1 MTVTGAP
8 AATVTSRRIK
18 PTRRL
23 AGVLRMPGDKSISH
37 RVLMLAA
44 AAHGES
50 VLTGVGPGA
59 DIQSTRQVLSG
70 LGVKFREEDDKLF
83 VEGVGP
89 RGWAH
94 VGEPLDCGNSG
105 TTLRLMAGLLSGSS
119 NRYTLT
125 GDASLSRRPMERV
138 AGPLSRMGV
147 QVDLSPEGTAPM
159 TVRGG
164 TLKPT
169 DIVMEVASAQ
179 VKSAV
184 LFAALSADGITTVRE
199 PVPTRDHTEILLTH
213 LGLPISAEGVLLE
226 VESDD
231 PRRRSTTRRSDERVI
246 TVKGPCQWDGFPYA
260 VPGDPSTA
268 AFFVAAAIL
277 ARKSDVRLPGLC
289 ANPTRTGLFALLSAM
304 GARLQWEHRK
314 TVHGE
319 SAGDLIVGP
328 AKLTARKVSGRVIPR
343 IIDELPILAV
353 LATQADGTTVIR
365 DAGELRHKE
374 SDRIGLVADNLRR
387 MGAKVGALEDG
398 WAIEGPTPLSGAE
411 IQTGG
416 DHRIAMAFAV
426 AGLVA
431 DGETQLDD
439 AGCVGISCPG
449 FFDMLDAL
457 R

>member
-8 AATVTSRRIK
+8 TATVNSRRIK

-23 AGVLRMPGDKSISH
+23 VGVLRIPGDKSISH
-37 RVLMLAA
+37 RCLMLAA
-44 AAHGES
+44 GAHGES
-50 VLTGVGPGA
+50 VLTGLGA
-59 DIQSTRQVLSG
+59 GGDVQSTRSVLG
-70 LGVKFREEDDKLF
+70 RLGAKFREEDDKLF
-83 VEGVGP
+83 VEGVGS
-89 RGWAH
+89 RGWAN
-94 VGEPLDCGNSG
+94 VSDPLDCGNSG
-105 TTLRLMAGLLSGSS
+105 TTFRLIAGLISGSS
-119 NRYTLT
+119 HRYTLT
-125 GDASLSRRPMERV
+125 GDASLLRRPMERV
-138 AGPLSRMGV
+138 AGPLGRMGV
-147 QVDLSPEGTAPM
+147 HIDLSPEGTAPM
-159 TVRGG
+159 VLRGG
-164 TLKPT
+164 TLKPI
-169 DIVMEVASAQ
+169 DCVLEVASAQ
-179 VKSAV
+179 VKSAI
-184 LFAALSADGITTVRE
+184 LLAALSADGLTTVRE

-213 LGLPISAEGVLLE
+213 LGLPLSAEPVVLE

-246 TVKGPCQWDGFPYA
+246 TVKGPCQWEGFEYA

-268 AFFVAAAIL
+268 AFFVAAALL

-289 ANPTRTGLFALLSAM
+289 ANPTRTGLFSLLAAM
-304 GARLQWEHRK
+304 GARLQWQNRK
-314 TVHGE
+314 TVGGE
-319 SAGDLIVGP
+319 FTGDLTVGP
-328 AKLTARKVSGRVIPR
+328 AKLAARKVSGRVIPR

-374 SDRIGLVADNLRR
+374 SDRIELVADNLRR
-387 MGAKVGALEDG
+387 MGAKIGALEDG

-439 AGCVGISCPG
+439 AGCVNISCPG